1 MLPKDFIMQKDTG
14 LIVSKNKISDSK
26 DKGEKHRKSVI
37 FAHIKNDL
45 GEKIKNMAEGK
56 QVKSRRDEFGERLRA
71 KYPDR
76 EYADDEA
83 LFGQINDDYDE
94 YDNQLSGYKERESKL
109 ADMFTNDPR
118 SAQFITDMAQGKDP
132 WVSLVNRI
140 GIDGVKEMLEDPAK
154 MDDFAASNKEYV
166 ERMAKQRGLEEEWQ
180 KNMAATLK
188 MLEEKQTELGLSE
201 EEIDAAAD
209 WIKEVTN
216 DAVIGII
223 KPKTLEMALKAINH
237 DTDVATASE
246 EAEIRGKNAKVEA
259 QLRKPKRGD
268 GTPTLG
274 GANNAP
280 APSRQKG
287 SIFDIADGAR

>member
-1 MLPKDFIMQKDTG
+1 
-14 LIVSKNKISDSK
+14 
-26 DKGEKHRKSVI
+26 
-37 FAHIKNDL
+37 
-45 GEKIKNMAEGK
+45 MAEEK
-56 QVKSRRDEFGERLRA
+56 QVKSRRDQFGERLKK

-94 YDNQLSGYKERESKL
+94 YDSQLSGYKERESKL
-109 ADMFTNDPR
+109 TDMFTKDPQ

-132 WVSLVNRI
+132 WVSLISRI
-140 GIDGVKEMLEDPAK
+140 GIDGVKDMLDDPSK
-154 MDDFAASNKEYV
+154 MDEFAKSNKEYV
-166 ERMAKQRGLEEEWQ
+166 DRMSKQKGLEEEWE
-180 KNMAATLK
+180 KNMKTTLS
-188 MLEEKQTELGLSE
+188 MLEQKQQELGLTYE
-201 EEIDAAAD
+201 QIDAAAD

-223 KPKTLEMALKAINH
+223 KPETIDMALKAINH
-237 DTDVATASE
+237 DADIAAASE
-246 EAEIRGKNAKVEA
+246 EGEIRGKNSKVEA

-268 GTPTLG
+268 GTPTLA

>member
-1 MLPKDFIMQKDTG
+1 
-14 LIVSKNKISDSK
+14 
-26 DKGEKHRKSVI
+26 
-37 FAHIKNDL
+37 
-45 GEKIKNMAEGK
+45 MAEEK
-56 QVKSRRDEFGERLRA
+56 EVKSRRVQIGERLKK

-94 YDNQLSGYKERESKL
+94 YDRELSGYKDRESKL
-109 ADMFTNDPR
+109 TEMFTKDPR

-132 WVSLVNRI
+132 WASLINRI

-154 MDDFAASNKEYV
+154 MEEFSKSNKEYV
-166 ERMAKQRGLEEEWQ
+166 DRMAKQKGLEEEWE
-180 KNMAATLK
+180 KNMKTTLA
-188 MLEEKQTELGLSE
+188 MLEQKQQELGLTDE
-201 EEIDAAAD
+201 QIDQAAD
-209 WIKEVTN
+209 LIKEITN

-223 KPKTLEMALKAINH
+223 KPGTIDMVLKAINH
-237 DTDVATASE
+237 DADIAAASE
-246 EAEIRGKNAKVEA
+246 EGEIRGKNAKAEA
-259 QLRKPKRGD
+259 KLRKPKRGD
-268 GTPTLG
+268 GTPTLA

>member
-1 MLPKDFIMQKDTG
+1 
-14 LIVSKNKISDSK
+14 
-26 DKGEKHRKSVI
+26 
-37 FAHIKNDL
+37 
-45 GEKIKNMAEGK
+45 MAEEK
-56 QVKSRRDEFGERLRA
+56 EVKSRRAQFGERLKK

-94 YDNQLSGYKERESKL
+94 YDRELSGYKDRESKL
-109 ADMFTNDPR
+109 TEMFTKDPR

-132 WVSLVNRI
+132 WASLINRI

-154 MDDFAASNKEYV
+154 MEEFSKSNKEYV
-166 ERMAKQRGLEEEWQ
+166 ERMAKQKGLEEEWE
-180 KNMAATLK
+180 KNMKTTLD
-188 MLEEKQTELGLSE
+188 MLEQKQQELGLTDE
-201 EEIDAAAD
+201 QIDAAAD
-209 WIKEVTN
+209 WIKDVTN

-223 KPKTLEMALKAINH
+223 KPETIDMALKAINH
-237 DTDVATASE
+237 DADIAAASE
-246 EAEIRGKNAKVEA
+246 EGEIRGKNAKAEA
-259 QLRKPKRGD
+259 KLRKPKRGD
-268 GTPTLG
+268 GTPTLA